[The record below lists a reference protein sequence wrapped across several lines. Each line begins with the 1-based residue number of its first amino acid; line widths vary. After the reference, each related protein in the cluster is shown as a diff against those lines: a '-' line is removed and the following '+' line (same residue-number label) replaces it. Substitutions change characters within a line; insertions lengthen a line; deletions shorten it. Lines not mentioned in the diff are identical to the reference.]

1 MQTERDYVGYAD
13 ERPVF
18 DWPNGGRLALNF
30 VVNYEEGSEYSYAHG
45 DDRQENLGEWGVK
58 DFPPGVRNL
67 ANESFFEYGSR
78 VGFWRLL
85 DLFARHDVRAT
96 FGVCAVALERNERAA
111 RAIVE
116 AGHEINA
123 HGYRW
128 EEHFTMSRDE
138 ERERIRLAIE
148 SIRATTGDRPH
159 GWYCRTA
166 PSVNTRELLVEE
178 GGFVYDSDAYND
190 DIPYFVE
197 VAGHRHVV
205 VPYTGD
211 VNDSHFWSGR
221 GYETFIEIHELGPD
235 GFERTDSMPLVRTV
249 NTFLE
254 EAASAMERQQWVRV
268 AGLVRSAPG
277 TTVANTLA
285 AAFVG
290 VPDEEIPRTRFDYPT
305 RAIQVRSVTFP
316 RLADNPFPEPYLGRS
331 FRFVF
336 RVESGERTPR
346 FFEATIGLS
355 ENPFAERPL
364 AFLTDGESGK

>member
-138 ERERIRLAIE
+138 ERERIRLAVE

-211 VNDSHFWSGR
+211 VNDSHFWSAR
-221 GYETFIEIHELGPD
+221 GYETDFAKYLC
-235 GFERTDSMPLVRTV
+235 DSFDVLYDESQRFPRMMTV
-249 NTFLE
+249 GLHMRIAGRPGRIKAVDEFLRH
-254 EAASAMERQQWVRV
+254 AKSH
-268 AGLVRSAPG
+268 PG
-277 TTVANTLA
+277 VWIATRLDIAR
-285 AAFVG
+285 AFV
-290 VPDEEIPRTRFDYPT
+290 D
-305 RAIQVRSVTFP
+305 AM
-316 RLADNPFPEPYLGRS
+316 
-331 FRFVF
+331 
-336 RVESGERTPR
+336 GEV
-346 FFEATIGLS
+346 
-355 ENPFAERPL
+355 
-364 AFLTDGESGK
+364 D